1 MCYISDMLSDS
12 AIALHRPT
20 QARTFT
26 GLMTLYESNY
36 IRLAW
41 LLPNM
46 RNIPEQQVSEPAG
59 DLPLFLTV
67 RELGRYTTTLHMTY
81 MFRDGTE
88 PVADPDLS
96 VRIYHDARLVETMC
110 CSTFHRHR
118 VLEPLTTAP
127 GKDLQHRWQRN
138 MLLNKW
144 LEYCADIGHLFS
156 VAATGQANRA

>member
-1 MCYISDMLSDS
+1 MMTDS

-41 LLPNM
+41 LLPDL
-46 RNIPEQQVSEPAG
+46 RDIPRRQVSESAQ

-67 RELGRYTTTLHMTY
+67 RELGRYTTTLHLTY
-81 MFRDGTE
+81 MFREGAET
-88 PVADPDLS
+88 VADPDLS
-96 VRIYHDARLVETMC
+96 VRIYHDARLVETMG

-118 VLEPLTTAP
+118 VLERFTTAP
-127 GKDLQHRWQRN
+127 GKDLHHRWQRN

-144 LEYCADIGHLFS
+144 LEYCVDAGHRFS
-156 VAATGQANRA
+156 GVAADQVITT